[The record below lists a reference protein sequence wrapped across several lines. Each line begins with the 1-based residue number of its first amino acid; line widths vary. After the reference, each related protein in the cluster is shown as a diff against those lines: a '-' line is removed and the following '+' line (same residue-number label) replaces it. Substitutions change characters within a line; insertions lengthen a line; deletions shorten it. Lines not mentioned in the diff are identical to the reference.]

1 MKIIG
6 NIVWLLFGGLAT
18 AIEYVVSSVALMVTI
33 IGIPF
38 GLQSI
43 KLALLC
49 LWPFGSKVVEKP
61 GKVGCL
67 STLMN
72 VIWFFIGGIWIWLTH
87 IGFGILLCH
96 GADKLVGLVSLV
108 EQLYGFF
115 PADRDGNHCVRKQ
128 HGVAQRQ
135 QRQHVGQLLV
145 LQFVAG
151 VYVHHR
157 YDVHAGFFSC
167 KIKLIFHL
175 LSIVLWVCQFVSKY
189 CGRVYRSIIVPK

>member
-49 LWPFGSKVVEKP
+49 LWPFGSKVVEKS
-61 GKVGCL
+61 GKVGCQ

-87 IGFGILLCH
+87 IGFGILLYITII
-96 GADKLVGLVSLV
+96 GIPFG
-108 EQLYGFF
+108 
-115 PADRDGNHCVRKQ
+115 KQ
-128 HGVAQRQ
+128 H
-135 QRQHVGQLLV
+135 
-145 LQFVAG
+145 FKMAG
-151 VYVHHR
+151 LALTPFGR
-157 YDVHAGFFSC
+157 E
-167 KIKLIFHL
+167 
-175 LSIVLWVCQFVSKY
+175 IVS
-189 CGRVYRSIIVPK
+189 